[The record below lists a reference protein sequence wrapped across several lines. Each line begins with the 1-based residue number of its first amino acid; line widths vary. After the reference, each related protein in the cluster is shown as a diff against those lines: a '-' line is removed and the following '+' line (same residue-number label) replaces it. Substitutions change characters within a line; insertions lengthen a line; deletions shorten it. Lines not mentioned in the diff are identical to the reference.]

1 MSLNLNNIKNKQ
13 KNMKFEDSKTKQ
25 NLEKALQGEALAHL
39 KYQFYKSKLSNTSK
53 QYEQAFDELDTERS
67 YHQEKRKEANERL
80 IARKG
85 RIGKLIGFA
94 PMIALFVGYL
104 IIPLVAIGLLNMT
117 NSFTTMSSMM

>member
-53 QYEQAFDELDTERS
+53 QYEQVFDEII
-67 YHQEKRKEANERL
+67 HNEKEH
-80 IARKG
+80 
-85 RIGKLIGFA
+85 GKI
-94 PMIALFVGYL
+94 
-104 IIPLVAIGLLNMT
+104 
-117 NSFTTMSSMM
+117 